1 MFVLRGDGLV
11 ERETRSSFTLEPDVI
26 GAPIRR
32 SALFTSVV
40 AVRIAPLKI
49 FRFKGGS
56 LGCRLRGHVSH
67 LRLSLIHI
75 FNNFFGLD

>member
-1 MFVLRGDGLV
+1 MFGLRGDGLV

-40 AVRIAPLKI
+40 AVCITSQNIPILTEK
-49 FRFKGGS
+49 
-56 LGCRLRGHVSH
+56 
-67 LRLSLIHI
+67 
-75 FNNFFGLD
+75 